1 MSGAGIPTDP
11 SSVLRF
17 TRGNPTATELAAVTA
32 VLLAAR
38 ARATDP
44 VESPNPQAAPAGWE
58 RAPLP
63 GGPLAAHRPAGSWQA
78 PRTRWPRP

>member
-1 MSGAGIPTDP
+1 MSGAGIPADP
-11 SSVLRF
+11 SSVLRV
-17 TRGNPTATELAAVTA
+17 TRGNPTATDLAAVTA

-38 ARATDP
+38 ARATGPGDP
-44 VESPNPQAAPAGWE
+44 PDPSAAPAGWE

-78 PRTRWPRP
+78 SRTR

>member
-1 MSGAGIPTDP
+1 MSGAGVPTDP
-11 SSVLRF
+11 SSVLRV

-38 ARATDP
+38 ARAGDP
-44 VESPNPQAAPAGWE
+44 VDSPHPPAAPAGWE

-63 GGPLAAHRPAGSWQA
+63 GGPLAAPRPAASWQA
-78 PRTRWPRP
+78 SRPVTRP

>member
-1 MSGAGIPTDP
+1 MSGAGVPTDLT
-11 SSVLRF
+11 SVLRV

-38 ARATDP
+38 ARASDL
-44 VESPNPQAAPAGWE
+44 VEPPNPSAAQAGWE

-63 GGPLAAHRPAGSWQA
+63 GGPLAAHRPAASWQA
-78 PRTRWPRP
+78 SRPVPRP